1 MKAFIALPCLF
12 LLALPLFGAPP
23 AGAQAPTPAMTPAEA
38 YQRGCAECHRRE
50 SSVLRAIPAR
60 PEAERRAWIE
70 RFMAQHPCACDEARP
85 LIVDY
90 LLERTRR

>member
-1 MKAFIALPCLF
+1 MKAAAILPSLALLGLL
-12 LLALPLFGAPP
+12 LLAAHPT
-23 AGAQAPTPAMTPAEA
+23 GAQAPAPAMTPAEA

-50 SSVLRAIPAR
+50 TSVLRAIPSR

>member
-1 MKAFIALPCLF
+1 MNTAAALARLCLLG
-12 LLALPLFGAPP
+12 LLFVAAHP
-23 AGAQAPTPAMTPAEA
+23 AGAQGSAPAMTPAEA

-50 SSVLRAIPAR
+50 SSVLRAIPSR